1 MRTTWCSVDCAITI
15 ARDNQSKARAKS
27 AANLA
32 KKEITATKA
41 NRKALRELNRKDRR
55 WQHKK
60 TQIAFNRMRV
70 LEEMEWFAER
80 QIEPYCISCQ
90 KTHQGWCC
98 GHYVP
103 VASCGSLRYDRQNTY
118 LQCNVSCNM
127 ALSGNLRE
135 YTKGILSR
143 FGEKRGSQVIDYCE
157 THRGV
162 ASWSWQDIEDLR
174 FSFLAKIKALQQN
187 KRNSIL

>member
-70 LEEMEWFAER
+70 LEEMESFWR
-80 QIEPYCISCQ
+80 
-90 KTHQGWCC
+90 K
-98 GHYVP
+98 
-103 VASCGSLRYDRQNTY
+103 
-118 LQCNVSCNM
+118 
-127 ALSGNLRE
+127 
-135 YTKGILSR
+135 KGITGHRLLRDSPGSCELVVAR
-143 FGEKRGSQVIDYCE
+143 YRGS
-157 THRGV
+157 
-162 ASWSWQDIEDLR
+162 
-174 FSFLAKIKALQQN
+174 
-187 KRNSIL
+187 